1 MFGLWNAAIHIVH
14 MIFSHNWVG
23 VSRLHIHAL
32 AVLKNVVSPCEL
44 IISTLGSCYG
54 IRKGTKVISVIVIIS
69 KNGMKGQHLM
79 VSIIS
84 VIMLPYPNL
93 WTLLGM
99 LIMLWLLMDFVYM
112 IKITRYCFIW
122 WKSCW
127 ILSLIILMVITCM
140 LSLKCFIM
148 KSGMWT
154 QKKSSSVENRLKMI
168 VMFILISWYMYDKHC
183 SRNPQNESKS

>member
-1 MFGLWNAAIHIVH
+1 MKCGYIYSTYDIL
-14 MIFSHNWVG
+14 SQL
-23 VSRLHIHAL
+23 SRCIQITYSCISCAQECSLTMWTHY
-32 AVLKNVVSPCEL
+32 
-44 IISTLGSCYG
+44 STLGSCYG

-69 KNGMKGQHLM
+69 KNGMKGQHLI

-140 LSLKCFIM
+140 LILKQCIM
-148 KSGMWT
+148 KSDMWT
-154 QKKSSSVENRLKMI
+154 QNQSSI
-168 VMFILISWYMYDKHC
+168 VKIGQGWFWCVDIYIYLFFQKEK
-183 SRNPQNESKS
+183 N